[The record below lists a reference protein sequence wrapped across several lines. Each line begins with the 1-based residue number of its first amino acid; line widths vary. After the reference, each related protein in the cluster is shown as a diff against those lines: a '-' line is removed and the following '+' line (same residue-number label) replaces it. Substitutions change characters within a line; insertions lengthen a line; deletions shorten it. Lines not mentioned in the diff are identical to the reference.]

1 MQFNTFSIVA
11 RCPRTGM
18 LGAAVSTAVP
28 AVGAVCPRIVPG
40 VGAAC
45 SQSWTN
51 PYLAIDALARLH
63 EGETAQVALD
73 AVLAADAAREVRQIG
88 IVDAAGRAATY
99 SGSACTQWFGH
110 ATGPGYAI
118 QGNMLVGPDVVASM
132 EKAFVVS
139 VASELAERLLLAL
152 EAAQAAGGDK
162 RGKQSAALIVYGT
175 EEYPFVDLRVDEH
188 RHPIAELRR
197 IWPIFQ
203 AQARPFIAGMP
214 RRGEAAMPA
223 PESVR
228 AILAIPPPYRPG
240 GGGSEP

>member
-1 MQFNTFSIVA
+1 MELNTFSIVA
-11 RCPRTGM
+11 RCPRTHM

-45 SQSWTN
+45 TQSWTN
-51 PYLAIDALARLH
+51 PYLAIDALARVRD
-63 EGETAQVALD
+63 GEAAGAALD
-73 AVLAADAAREVRQIG
+73 AVLAGDAARDVRQIG
-88 IVDAAGRAATY
+88 IVDAAGRSAAF
-99 SGSACTQWFGH
+99 SGAACTDWFGH
-110 ATGPGYAI
+110 VTGPGYAI
-118 QGNMLVGPDVVASM
+118 QGNMLAGPGVIASM
-132 EKAFVVS
+132 EKAFVAS
-139 VASELAERLLLAL
+139 EASELAERMLLAL

-188 RHPIAELRR
+188 RHPVAELRR

-203 AQARPFIAGMP
+203 AQSRPFIAGMP
-214 RRGEAAMPA
+214 RRGQPAMPA
-223 PESVR
+223 PDSVR

-240 GGGSEP
+240 GGGSET

>member
-1 MQFNTFSIVA
+1 
-11 RCPRTGM
+11 M

-152 EAAQAAGGDK
+152 EAAQAAGGD
-162 RGKQSAALIVYGT
+162 IN
-175 EEYPFVDLRVDEH
+175 
-188 RHPIAELRR
+188 
-197 IWPIFQ
+197 
-203 AQARPFIAGMP
+203 
-214 RRGEAAMPA
+214 
-223 PESVR
+223 
-228 AILAIPPPYRPG
+228 
-240 GGGSEP
+240 